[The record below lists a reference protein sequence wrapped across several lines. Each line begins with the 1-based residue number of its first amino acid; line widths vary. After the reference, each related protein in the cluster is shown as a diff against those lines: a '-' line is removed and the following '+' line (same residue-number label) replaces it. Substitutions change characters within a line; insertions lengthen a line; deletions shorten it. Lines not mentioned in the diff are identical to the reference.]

1 MSLGIQNVL
10 SLCNLG
16 VGIIDSILVTRM
28 ILKCQEELRNRNCK
42 KKLNTSLGR
51 IMLLVIISLIPI
63 VNLTWF
69 FMLVLFNLDGTI
81 KRIIDDNYNVTHTR
95 DFSHELV
102 TPYRNIIQ

>member
-1 MSLGIQNVL
+1 MSLEIQNVL

-16 VGIIDSILVTRM
+16 VGIIDSILVTRT

-51 IMLLVIISLIPI
+51 ITLLVIISLIPI
-63 VNLTWF
+63 VNLAWF

-81 KRIIDDNYNVTHTR
+81 KRIVDKFENKR
-95 DFSHELV
+95 
-102 TPYRNIIQ
+102 

>member
-1 MSLGIQNVL
+1 MSLKIQNVL

-28 ILKCQEELRNRNCK
+28 ILKCQEELRNRNSN

-63 VNLTWF
+63 VNLAWF
-69 FMLVLFNLDGTI
+69 LMLVLFNLDGTI
-81 KRIIDDNYNVTHTR
+81 KRTMDKFENKR
-95 DFSHELV
+95 
-102 TPYRNIIQ
+102 

>member
-1 MSLGIQNVL
+1 MSLEIQNVL

-28 ILKCQEELRNRNCK
+28 ILKCQEELRNRNNK

-81 KRIIDDNYNVTHTR
+81 KRIIDKFKSKR
-95 DFSHELV
+95 
-102 TPYRNIIQ
+102 

>member
-10 SLCNLG
+10 SLCNLS

-28 ILKCQEELRNRNCK
+28 ILKCQEELRNRNNK

>member
-1 MSLGIQNVL
+1 MNIGIQNIL

-16 VGIIDSILVTRM
+16 MGIIDSVLVTRM
-28 ILKCQEELRNRNCK
+28 ILKCQEELRNRNSN

-63 VNLTWF
+63 VNLAWF

-81 KRIIDDNYNVTHTR
+81 KRTMDKFENKR
-95 DFSHELV
+95 
-102 TPYRNIIQ
+102 

>member
-1 MSLGIQNVL
+1 MSLGIQNIL

-16 VGIIDSILVTRM
+16 VGIIDSVLVTRT
-28 ILKCQEELRNRNCK
+28 ILKCKEELRNRNSK

-51 IMLLVIISLIPI
+51 IVLLVIISLIPI

-81 KRIIDDNYNVTHTR
+81 KRIIDYWCHTH
-95 DFSHELV
+95 S
-102 TPYRNIIQ
+102 

>member
-1 MSLGIQNVL
+1 MSLKIQNVL

-28 ILKCQEELRNRNCK
+28 ILKCQEDLRNRNSN

-81 KRIIDDNYNVTHTR
+81 KRIIDKFESKR
-95 DFSHELV
+95 
-102 TPYRNIIQ
+102 

>member
-16 VGIIDSILVTRM
+16 MGIIDSILVTRM
-28 ILKCQEELRNRNCK
+28 ILKCQEELRNRNNK

-81 KRIIDDNYNVTHTR
+81 KRIIDKFEGKR
-95 DFSHELV
+95 
-102 TPYRNIIQ
+102 

>member
-1 MSLGIQNVL
+1 MNIGIQNIL

-16 VGIIDSILVTRM
+16 MGIIDSIFVTRT
-28 ILKCQEELRNRNCK
+28 ILKCQEELRNRNSN

-81 KRIIDDNYNVTHTR
+81 KRIIDKFESKR
-95 DFSHELV
+95 
-102 TPYRNIIQ
+102 

>member
-1 MSLGIQNVL
+1 MSLEIQNVL

-28 ILKCQEELRNRNCK
+28 ILKCQEELRNRNNK

-81 KRIIDDNYNVTHTR
+81 KRITDKFENKR
-95 DFSHELV
+95 
-102 TPYRNIIQ
+102 

>member
-1 MSLGIQNVL
+1 MDCKTEEDKEMSLEIQNVL

-16 VGIIDSILVTRM
+16 MGIIDSILVTRT
-28 ILKCQEELRNRNCK
+28 ILKCQEELRNRNSK

-63 VNLTWF
+63 VNLAWF

-81 KRIIDDNYNVTHTR
+81 KRTMDKFESKR
-95 DFSHELV
+95 
-102 TPYRNIIQ
+102 

>member
-1 MSLGIQNVL
+1 MSLEIQNVL
-10 SLCNLG
+10 SLCNLS
-16 VGIIDSILVTRM
+16 VGIIDSILVTRT
-28 ILKCQEELRNRNCK
+28 ILKCQEELRNRNNK

-81 KRIIDDNYNVTHTR
+81 KRIIDKFESKR
-95 DFSHELV
+95 
-102 TPYRNIIQ
+102 

>member
-1 MSLGIQNVL
+1 MNFKTEEDKEMSLGIQNIL

-16 VGIIDSILVTRM
+16 MGIIDSVLVTRM
-28 ILKCQEELRNRNCK
+28 ILKCQEELRNRNNK

-81 KRIIDDNYNVTHTR
+81 KRTMDKFENKR
-95 DFSHELV
+95 
-102 TPYRNIIQ
+102 

>member
-1 MSLGIQNVL
+1 MSLKIQNVL

-28 ILKCQEELRNRNCK
+28 ILKCQEELRNRNSN

-63 VNLTWF
+63 VNLIWF
-69 FMLVLFNLDGTI
+69 LMLILFNLDGTI
-81 KRIIDDNYNVTHTR
+81 KRIIDKFESKR
-95 DFSHELV
+95 
-102 TPYRNIIQ
+102 

>member
-1 MSLGIQNVL
+1 MNFKTEEDKEMSLKIQNVL

-28 ILKCQEELRNRNCK
+28 ILKCQEELRNRNSN

-51 IMLLVIISLIPI
+51 IVLLVIISLIPI
-63 VNLTWF
+63 VNLMWF

-81 KRIIDDNYNVTHTR
+81 KRIIDKFESKR
-95 DFSHELV
+95 
-102 TPYRNIIQ
+102 

>member
-1 MSLGIQNVL
+1 MNIGIQNIL

-16 VGIIDSILVTRM
+16 MGIIDSVLVTRT
-28 ILKCQEELRNRNCK
+28 ILKCQEELRNSNSR

-51 IMLLVIISLIPI
+51 IVLLVIISLIPI

-81 KRIIDDNYNVTHTR
+81 KRIIDKFESKR
-95 DFSHELV
+95 
-102 TPYRNIIQ
+102 

>member
-1 MSLGIQNVL
+1 MSLGIQNVS

-16 VGIIDSILVTRM
+16 MGIIDSILVTRM

-81 KRIIDDNYNVTHTR
+81 KRIIDKFENKR
-95 DFSHELV
+95 
-102 TPYRNIIQ
+102 

>member
-1 MSLGIQNVL
+1 MNIGIQNIL

-16 VGIIDSILVTRM
+16 MGIIDSVLVTRT

-51 IMLLVIISLIPI
+51 ITLLVIISLIPI
-63 VNLTWF
+63 VNVTWF

-81 KRIIDDNYNVTHTR
+81 KRIIDKFESKR
-95 DFSHELV
+95 
-102 TPYRNIIQ
+102 

>member
-1 MSLGIQNVL
+1 MSLKIQNVL

-28 ILKCQEELRNRNCK
+28 ILKCQEELRNRNSN

-63 VNLTWF
+63 VNLMWF

-81 KRIIDDNYNVTHTR
+81 KRIIDKFESKR
-95 DFSHELV
+95 
-102 TPYRNIIQ
+102 

>member
-1 MSLGIQNVL
+1 MSLGIQNIL

-16 VGIIDSILVTRM
+16 VGIIDSVLVTRT
-28 ILKCQEELRNRNCK
+28 ILKCKEELRNRNSK

-51 IMLLVIISLIPI
+51 IALLVIISLIPI

-81 KRIIDDNYNVTHTR
+81 KRIIDYWCHTH
-95 DFSHELV
+95 S
-102 TPYRNIIQ
+102 

>member
-16 VGIIDSILVTRM
+16 MGIIDSVLVTRM
-28 ILKCQEELRNRNCK
+28 ILKCQEELRNRNNK
-42 KKLNTSLGR
+42 KKLNTSLGK

-63 VNLTWF
+63 VNLAWF

-81 KRIIDDNYNVTHTR
+81 KRITDKFENKR
-95 DFSHELV
+95 
-102 TPYRNIIQ
+102 

>member
-1 MSLGIQNVL
+1 MSLEIQNVL

-28 ILKCQEELRNRNCK
+28 ILKCQEDLRNRNSN

-81 KRIIDDNYNVTHTR
+81 KRIIDKFESKR
-95 DFSHELV
+95 
-102 TPYRNIIQ
+102 

>member
-1 MSLGIQNVL
+1 MNIGMQNIL

-16 VGIIDSILVTRM
+16 MGIIDSVLVTRT
-28 ILKCQEELRNRNCK
+28 ILKCQEELRNRNSN

-81 KRIIDDNYNVTHTR
+81 KRIINKFENKR
-95 DFSHELV
+95 
-102 TPYRNIIQ
+102 